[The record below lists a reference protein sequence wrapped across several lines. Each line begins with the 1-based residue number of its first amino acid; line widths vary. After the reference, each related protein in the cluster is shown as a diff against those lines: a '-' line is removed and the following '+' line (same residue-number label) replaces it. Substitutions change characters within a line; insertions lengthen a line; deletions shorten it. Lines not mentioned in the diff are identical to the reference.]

1 MRFFLLLFLWIA
13 SYHHILAQEEIQDD
27 SSAVV
32 TNSFWDNWY
41 VQAGADMSLLMAYG
55 KDVKDVFPNGKS
67 FGINVGL
74 GKWFT
79 PDFGLRGNI
88 KWENGILKNDYA
100 TWLGKA
106 NPDNGGYLVFS
117 ADVMFNMHN
126 LIGEY
131 CPERK
136 WNLSVYPRMGAL
148 INLGTHDGSP
158 VLGIGINNTYRLN
171 DRWRLYGDVTCQVI
185 SSALGFRSGQG
196 SGSNGFL
203 DFTVGVQLD
212 LGKNKFQKAT
222 ALPSFKEKA
231 VVTNSF
237 WDNWF
242 VQAGLGMSLLNPYGA
257 NFSHVF
263 PNGSSFGVNLGF
275 GKWFTPEIGLRGSL
289 NWQNGLI
296 GNNRMSWIDADDNPG
311 SNHKAGGWGAAYM
324 DVFLNLHNFFGVYD
338 SNRKWNAIIFPR
350 AGLDSNFDLGD
361 VSPLLGLGIENTY
374 KLNDRLS
381 LYADVAYQVTTG
393 SFMGKYNTGAS
404 SNSNGWFDLNVG
416 VQYELG
422 QVIGWNKPKSKEV
435 SGFRVQDGHN
445 WPRFIVNTGAS
456 VAVAFGAKT
465 ALKAMIKVERP
476 DHSDNKSFPSGHA
489 AIAFAAARSIDKEF
503 RKESIWIPIAGYA
516 AATAIGIERVASDRH
531 HWYDVVAGAGL
542 GFGAAEL
549 TWWLSDKM
557 FGKGSNIAVGSS
569 GNTVDVVYN
578 F

>member
-79 PDFGLRGNI
+79 PDFGLRGNL

-131 CPERK
+131 SPERK

-393 SFMGKYNTGAS
+393 SFMGKHITGAS

-489 AIAFAAARSIDKEF
+489 AIAFAAARSIDKEC

-516 AATAIGIERVASDRH
+516 AATAIGIERVVSDRH

>member
-32 TNSFWDNWY
+32 TNSIWDNWY

-131 CPERK
+131 SPERK
-136 WNLSVYPRMGAL
+136 WNLSVYPRIGAL

-393 SFMGKYNTGAS
+393 SFMGKHITGAS

-489 AIAFAAARSIDKEF
+489 AMAFAAARSIDKEF

-531 HWYDVVAGAGL
+531 HWYDVVAGAGV

-549 TWWLSDKM
+549 TWWLSDLC

-569 GNTVDVVYN
+569 GNSVDVVYN

>member
-117 ADVMFNMHN
+117 TDVMFNMHN

-131 CPERK
+131 SPERK
-136 WNLSVYPRMGAL
+136 WNLSVYPRIGAL

-393 SFMGKYNTGAS
+393 SFMGKHITGAS

-516 AATAIGIERVASDRH
+516 AATAIGIERVVSDRH

>member
-32 TNSFWDNWY
+32 TNSIWDNWY

-131 CPERK
+131 SPERK

-393 SFMGKYNTGAS
+393 SFMGKHITGAS

-531 HWYDVVAGAGL
+531 HWYDVVAGAGV

-549 TWWLSDKM
+549 TWWLSDLC

-569 GNTVDVVYN
+569 GNSVDVVYN